1 MRGMAARTR
10 LRMRPEA
17 RVFAGGR
24 TSGLPAPDTA
34 RTRSLFTMQKLALLS
49 VSDKRGLVEFAT
61 SLVKVHGYTLL
72 STGGTA
78 KLLAAEG
85 LPVTEV
91 SQHTGFPEMMEGRVK
106 TLHPKIHGG
115 LLCRRD
121 KAEHL
126 EAAREHGID
135 LIDLVVVNLY
145 PFEQTVARKDVHF
158 EEAIENIDIGGPS
171 MLRSA
176 AKNHEAV
183 SVVCDPDDY
192 ASVLA
197 AFAQPAGLA
206 ALRRK
211 LALKVF
217 QRTASYDA
225 AIARY
230 LESQADEP
238 DLEALSGYPKQF
250 SLSLSKAQGLRY
262 GENPHQKA
270 ALYGSFHEH
279 FTQLQGKELSYNNI
293 LDITSATYLIGEF
306 EKPTVAIL
314 KHTNPC
320 GVASDETLE
329 LAWEKAFATDR
340 QAPFG
345 GIIIVNRT
353 LEAGLART
361 IADIFTEVIIA
372 PRFSDEALAVFAKKK
387 NLRLMIA
394 KEGVGAESLLDVRSV
409 IGGLLVQDRNKIL
422 GNPADF
428 KVVTKRQPTAEEW
441 AAMLFGWRVCKH
453 VKSNAIV
460 YCRGEQTL
468 GVGAGQMARV
478 DSSRIAVWKAGEATL
493 DLHGSVVVSEALF
506 PFPDGLIAA
515 AEAGATAAIQ
525 PGGSV
530 RDEEV
535 IAAADARGMAMV
547 FTGLRHFKH

>member
-1 MRGMAARTR
+1 
-10 LRMRPEA
+10 
-17 RVFAGGR
+17 
-24 TSGLPAPDTA
+24 
-34 RTRSLFTMQKLALLS
+34 MQKLALLS
-49 VSDKRGLVEFAT
+49 VSDKRGLADFA
-61 SLVKVHGYTLL
+61 SALVKQHGYTLL

-78 KLLAAEG
+78 KLLAEKG

-126 EAAREHGID
+126 AAAAEHGIA

-145 PFEQTVARKDVHF
+145 PFEQTVAKPGVHF

-176 AKNHEAV
+176 AKNHE
-183 SVVCDPDDY
+183 SVTVVTDPEDY
-192 ASVLA
+192 SRVLA
-197 AFAQPAGLA
+197 ALDDATALSS
-206 ALRRK
+206 LRRQ

-217 QRTASYDA
+217 QRTGAYDT
-225 AIARY
+225 AIAAY
-230 LESQADEP
+230 LEKQVAEP
-238 DLEALSGYPKQF
+238 DLEALSGFPKTF
-250 SLSLSKAQGLRY
+250 SLSYPKAQSLRY

-270 ALYGSFHEH
+270 ALYGTFHDH
-279 FTQLQGKELSYNNI
+279 FAQLQGKELSYNNI

-306 EKPTVAIL
+306 ERPTVAIL

-320 GVASDETLE
+320 GAASADTLLE
-329 LAWEKAFATDR
+329 AWHKAYATDR

-345 GIIIVNRT
+345 GIIVVNRT
-353 LEAGLART
+353 LEADVAEQ
-361 IADIFTEVIIA
+361 IKDIFTEVIIA
-372 PRFSDEALAVFAKKK
+372 PRFSDEALAIFAKKK

-394 KEGVGAESLLDVRSV
+394 KDGLGAESLLDVRSV
-409 IGGLLVQDRNKIL
+409 VGGLLVQDRNKIL
-422 GNPADF
+422 GNFADF
-428 KVVTKRQPTAEEW
+428 KVVTQRQPTADEL

-460 YCRGEQTL
+460 YCKGEQTL

-478 DSSRIAVWKAGEATL
+478 DSSRIAVWKAGEAKL

-515 AEAGATAAIQ
+515 ADAGATAAIQ

-530 RDEEV
+530 KDAEV
-535 IAAADARGMAMV
+535 IAAADARGMAMI